1 MQDLVKNS
9 TLTPQ
14 KSVSSSFFCN
24 VALAGWLYP
33 GDISEFIYSIS
44 GEIFA
49 DSENSDEIYD
59 EVAHKQ
65 TDSG

>member
-1 MQDLVKNS
+1 MLHLLVDS
-9 TLTPQ
+9 TL
-14 KSVSSSFFCN
+14 
-24 VALAGWLYP
+24 
-33 GDISEFIYSIS
+33 GDISKLIYPIS

-59 EVAHKQ
+59 EVAHRQ